1 MMMFQNDMPDF
12 VDKFYRMDPET
23 EDLIAKSTG
32 LREGMRVLIES
43 NGLRQDTSTLNEDWK
58 VSRAFENN
66 RWCVVSEIHRYGA
79 DIWFTGVYDDGSKIR
94 RGSFHV
100 NTAWL
105 VKLDSIPPHITESG
119 KYEAVFAAVKQA
131 MDWETDL
138 AYEDIEQFKKLTCDK
153 AVSRVFGIF
162 EQEA

>member
-1 MMMFQNDMPDF
+1 MMFQNDMPDF
-12 VDKFYRMDPET
+12 VDKFYRMNPET
-23 EDLIAKSTG
+23 EDLITQSTG

-43 NGLRQDTSTLNEDWK
+43 SDKRQDTTSLNEDWK
-58 VSRAFENN
+58 VSRALENN
-66 RWCVVSEIHRYGA
+66 LWCVVSEIHRYA
-79 DIWFTGVYDDGSKIR
+79 TNTWFTATYDDGSKIR
-94 RGSFHV
+94 RGSFHH
-100 NTAWL
+100 NAAWL

-153 AVSRVFGIF
+153 AARRVFVIF